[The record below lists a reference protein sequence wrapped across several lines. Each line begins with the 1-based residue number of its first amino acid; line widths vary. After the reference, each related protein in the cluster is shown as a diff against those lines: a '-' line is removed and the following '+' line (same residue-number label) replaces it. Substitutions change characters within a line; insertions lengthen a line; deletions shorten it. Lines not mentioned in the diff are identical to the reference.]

1 MTRKQ
6 TTLPNEQPNEQTH
19 SPSYRLAFQDAD
31 FLARED
37 LRSLRIYMEMLKPE
51 MELVAQGIKS
61 TVVLFGGAKVL
72 PPEQTPKTD
81 GQKRLTAYYEQARR
95 FAFMLTEQ
103 SVGCENV
110 IVTGGGPG
118 VMEAGNRGAKEA
130 GGRSI
135 SLNIVLPFEATPNIY
150 CTPDLCFNFHYF
162 ATRKFHFLLRAKA
175 VVVFPGG
182 FGTLDELFET
192 LTLVQTERMARLP
205 ILLFGREFW
214 EGLINFDALVAAGTV
229 APESLD
235 LFQYVE
241 TAEDALAILAEWDAN
256 KNNNKTPPIDKADKA
271 GKVER

>member
-6 TTLPNEQPNEQTH
+6 TTLPNEQPNEQTTA
-19 SPSYRLAFQDAD
+19 PSYRLAFQDAD

-37 LRSLRIYMEMLKPE
+37 LRALRIYMEMLKPE

-95 FAFMLTEQ
+95 FAFMLTKQ
-103 SVGCENV
+103 SNGGENV

-135 SLNIVLPFEATPNIY
+135 SLNIVLPFEATPNAY

-214 EGLINFDALVAAGTV
+214 EDLINFDALVAAGTV
-229 APESLD
+229 SPESLD

-241 TAEDALAILAEWDAN
+241 TAEQALAILAEWDAN
-256 KNNNKTPPIDKADKA
+256 KNNNKKETP
-271 GKVER
+271 